1 MFSCGFFVA
10 GVCMHSVYTEN
21 PWRVHKIKQNGQTPS
36 PISNKIHIV
45 CFQRR
50 LASQLWVF
58 TGLQAKLAPNNSNV
72 CLCFPVRSTN
82 LFLNSS
88 FNLIIFGNRCVFHKI
103 KFKYLVHLLKKYW
116 SLTLRN
122 FTWGSFRSG
131 LQSNNHKEITQYI
144 FQLRLSEL
152 EHLFWAGFSQCKGAR
167 DSWWQK
173 VPQVSE

>member
-21 PWRVHKIKQNGQTPS
+21 PWRVHKIKQNSQTPS

-50 LASQLWVF
+50 LESQIWVF
-58 TGLQAKLAPNNSNV
+58 TGLQAKIAPNNSNV

-88 FNLIIFGNRCVFHKI
+88 FNLIIFGNRCIFHKI
-103 KFKYLVHLLKKYW
+103 QFKYLVNLLQEYW
-116 SLTLRN
+116 SQKFHLR
-122 FTWGSFRSG
+122 
-131 LQSNNHKEITQYI
+131 E
-144 FQLRLSEL
+144 FQQWVTIKQPQRDNPVHFSAETVWARTSVLS
-152 EHLFWAGFSQCKGAR
+152 W
-167 DSWWQK
+167 
-173 VPQVSE
+173 V